1 MVVDSSALLAVF
13 FGEPGARELEARLLA
28 EPQPR
33 ISAGSLLEAAIVV
46 EARKGQSG
54 GKELDLFLQRLNVV
68 TEVVDAEQVVTARA
82 GFRKYGKGRH
92 EAGLNYGDCFAY
104 ALAVTLDEPLLFK
117 GNDFARTDVR
127 NAQDEH

>member
-1 MVVDSSALLAVF
+1 MVVDSLALLAVF
-13 FGEPGARELEARLLA
+13 FGEPGAQELEARLLA

-117 GNDFARTDVR
+117 GSDFARTDVR
-127 NAQDEH
+127 NALDEH

>member
-1 MVVDSSALLAVF
+1 
-13 FGEPGARELEARLLA
+13 
-28 EPQPR
+28 
-33 ISAGSLLEAAIVV
+33 
-46 EARKGQSG
+46 
-54 GKELDLFLQRLNVV
+54 
-68 TEVVDAEQVVTARA
+68 VDAEQVVTARA

>member
-1 MVVDSSALLAVF
+1 MVVDTSALLAVF
-13 FGEPGARELEARLLA
+13 FGESGSQGLEARLLA

-46 EARKGQSG
+46 EARKGLAG
-54 GKELDLFLQRLNVV
+54 ARELDQFLQRLNVV
-68 TEVVDAEQVVTARA
+68 TQAVDAEQIVTARV

-104 ALAVTLDEPLLFK
+104 GLAVTLDEPLLFK
-117 GNDFARTDVR
+117 GDGFARTDVR
-127 NAQDEH
+127 NALAE